1 MSRPACGAARRLVLV
16 AVAAGTALGLGG
28 CRSFRENCH
37 APQEYQKATSVAPLK
52 SPEGLAAPSTKG
64 ALKIPDV
71 AATARARSKGDP
83 CLDEPPSFYPDRP
96 KPGGGGKKDKKDRKA
111 PAPAPAA
118 EPAAGAAP
126 APPPASP
133 PAAPPPPP

>member
-1 MSRPACGAARRLVLV
+1 MSGPAHGGARRLVLV
-16 AVAAGTALGLGG
+16 AVAAGTALGIGG

-52 SPEGLAAPSTKG
+52 APEGLAAPSTKG

-71 AATARARSKGDP
+71 AATARARTKGEP

-96 KPGGGGKKDKKDRKA
+96 KPGGGGKKGKKA
-111 PAPAPAA
+111 PPPAPAA
-118 EPAAGAAP
+118 EPAAGA
-126 APPPASP
+126 PPASPAPP
-133 PAAPPPPP
+133 PAAPPPP